1 MKKIPRQKI
10 ALYFLAPTSTN
21 DREENCPRIPLKSN
35 NCPRETGNNDVL
47 LCLHEGMHDDNKKVV
62 TKHG

>member
-1 MKKIPRQKI
+1 MKKTARQKTV
-10 ALYFLAPTSTN
+10 LYFFAVTSTT
-21 DREENCPRIPLKSN
+21 DREENCPRIPLKGN

-47 LCLHEGMHDDNKKVV
+47 LCLHEGMYDDNRKVV